1 MCIRYLLAALLA
13 TAAAAQEPLA
23 RTRFEAQKGLMFA
36 DFVVRGRTVSLAIDS
51 GSKHCTL
58 DLEKARELGI
68 NIDQAALSSGP
79 HTQSGPLEV
88 RVAENVTYELGAVRI
103 TAPITVVYSLNFLAK
118 RIGRPVDGI
127 VGADLF
133 RSFVLE
139 FDYAGQEVRACRPET
154 YVPPANARALRVEE
168 AGGQFTVRGKILPA
182 PVTRTGECTSCG
194 GDRKA
199 RMGRLGGRLVGDARI
214 QDAEVRLSDAYVSGD
229 VPSSL
234 CGNLGS
240 GFFQRFKEVFDIPNA
255 RLWLR

>member
-1 MCIRYLLAALLA
+1 M
-13 TAAAAQEPLA
+13 
-23 RTRFEAQKGLMFA
+23 
-36 DFVVRGRTVSLAIDS
+36 
-51 GSKHCTL
+51 
-58 DLEKARELGI
+58 
-68 NIDQAALSSGP
+68 
-79 HTQSGPLEV
+79 
-88 RVAENVTYELGAVRI
+88 
-103 TAPITVVYSLNFLAK
+103 
-118 RIGRPVDGI
+118 
-127 VGADLF
+127 
-133 RSFVLE
+133 LE

-182 PVTRTGECTSCG
+182 PGAPPVEGTFALDTGATGVDAVLWKPCAERSEIAAAARVTRTVESTSFG

-199 RMGRLGGRLVGDARI
+199 RMARLGGLVVGDARI

-240 GFFQRFKEVFDIPNA
+240 GFFQRFQAVFDIPHA